1 MSHTEITLAVCD
13 IHMDWDDLGDSSY
26 TSPSKELA
34 QLVCAKLEHVF
45 SDGKDSILKAILDDN
60 VDDMTKI
67 WEAVESAMMVG
78 AKGYLR

>member
-1 MSHTEITLAVCD
+1 
-13 IHMDWDDLGDSSY
+13 MDWDDLGDSSY